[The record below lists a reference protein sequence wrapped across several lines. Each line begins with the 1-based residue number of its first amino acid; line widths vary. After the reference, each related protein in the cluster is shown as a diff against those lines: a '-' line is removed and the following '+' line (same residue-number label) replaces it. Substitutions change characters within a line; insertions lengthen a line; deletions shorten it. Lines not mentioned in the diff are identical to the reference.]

1 MAPWQRA
8 DGVADE
14 SDKSFWNMGTDEDRR
29 GVLYFTISEIEPRV
43 WITLTGCNF
52 RCRGCF
58 SAARVAGGVVMSAE
72 ETLEKL
78 EIACTKHCGFVPK
91 ELLITGGEPTISKRY
106 LLNLITLSSEMG
118 FKNIVLCTN
127 GYGIGVDA
135 TYGEDLKAAGL
146 SEAQLDIKAYDS
158 QLHLWYTGKSNAPVL
173 RAAKN
178 MIDAGIDLIVQ
189 TVHIPGIVEED
200 EIRKIASFLA
210 GINPEIRYRINQF
223 EPRFSHEDIARS
235 PTEEEV
241 TAAYEAAFKH
251 LPNTIVSM
259 SCRRDFT
266 KEPRRGKWI
275 TVYPDLSFKR
285 RGVIEYARERLRTV
299 Y

>member
-1 MAPWQRA
+1 M
-8 DGVADE
+8 ADE
-14 SDKSFWNMGTDEDRR
+14 FDESFENIGIDEDRR

-43 WITLTGCNF
+43 WITLTGCDF

-58 SAARVAGGVVMSAE
+58 SAAREAGGVVMSAE

-78 EIACTKHCGFVPK
+78 EIACTKHYGFVPK
-91 ELLITGGEPTISKRY
+91 EVLITGGEPTISKRY

-135 TYGEDLKAAGL
+135 TYGEDLAASGL

-158 QLHLWYTGKSNAPVL
+158 QSHLWYTGKSNAPVL
-173 RAAKN
+173 KAAKN
-178 MIDAGIDLIVQ
+178 LIDAGIDLIVQ
-189 TVHIPGIVEED
+189 TVYIPEIVEED

-210 GINPEIRYRINQF
+210 GINPEMRYRINQF
-223 EPRFSHEDIARS
+223 EPRFSHEKIARS
-235 PTEEEV
+235 PTEEEMMV
-241 TAAYEAAFKH
+241 AYEAASEH
-251 LPNTIVSM
+251 LPNTIMSM

-285 RGVIEYARERLRTV
+285 RGVLEYARERLRMV
-299 Y
+299 H

>member
-1 MAPWQRA
+1 
-8 DGVADE
+8 
-14 SDKSFWNMGTDEDRR
+14 MGTDEDTR

-43 WITLTGCNF
+43 WITLTGCDF
-52 RCRGCF
+52 GCRGCF
-58 SAARVAGGVVMSAE
+58 SAAREAGGVAMSSE

-78 EIACTKHCGFVPK
+78 EIACMKHYGSIPE

-135 TYGEDLKAAGL
+135 MYGEDLAASGL

-173 RAAKN
+173 KSAKN
-178 MIDAGIDLIVQ
+178 LIDAGIDLIVQ
-189 TVHIPGIVEED
+189 TVYIPGIVEED

-223 EPRFSHEDIARS
+223 EPRFSHEKIARS

-241 TAAYEAAFKH
+241 IAAYEAALKH
-251 LPNTIVSM
+251 LPNAITSM

-266 KEPRRGKWI
+266 KEPRSGKWV

-285 RGVIEYARERLRTV
+285 RGVEEYARERLRIV
-299 Y
+299 H

>member
-1 MAPWQRA
+1 M
-8 DGVADE
+8 DGAAEE
-14 SDKSFWNMGTDEDRR
+14 SDKSFWNMGTDEDSR

-58 SAARVAGGVVMSAE
+58 SAAREAGGVAMSAE

-78 EIACTKHCGFVPK
+78 EIACTEHYGFIPK
-91 ELLITGGEPTISKRY
+91 EVLITGGEPTISKRY
-106 LLNLITLSSEMG
+106 LLNLITLSSEIG

-173 RAAKN
+173 KAAKN
-178 MIDAGIDLIVQ
+178 LIDAGIDLIVQ

-200 EIRKIASFLA
+200 EIRKTASFLA
-210 GINPEIRYRINQF
+210 GINPDIRYRINQF
-223 EPRFSHEDIARS
+223 EPRFSHENIARA

-285 RGVIEYARERLRTV
+285 RGVIEYARERLRMV
-299 Y
+299 H